1 MRSPGAALEDLAAA
15 SLREDHREVD
25 LALPSEVSVTMKEK
39 ISATIVLAVV
49 QSPVEKDENGAV
61 TILLQ
66 P

>member
-1 MRSPGAALEDLAAA
+1 MRSPGATLEGLAAA

-61 TILLQ
+61 TIFL
-66 P
+66 